1 MILFSEC
8 EIIIDSE
15 SLLSYDIIL
24 KIDYNIAQYLNDTG
38 LIHTNL
44 YQLNHKELQVQYNLY
59 VLRRI

>member
-15 SLLSYDIIL
+15 LFDFFDIIL
-24 KIDYNIAQYLNDTG
+24 EIDYNIAQYLKDTG

-44 YQLNHKELQVQYNLY
+44 YQLSHKALQVQYNLY
-59 VLRRI
+59 DLHRT